1 MGEATHEQ
9 VDLMLRLYEMRRE
22 PRLREAREWFAK
34 NFHVKSLEDV
44 MKVCPPGTKENAHM
58 RQVLSYWEMVSSIAN
73 RGLVEQDLFFEN
85 AGEQW
90 VVWDQVKPVVGEW
103 RAMFSS
109 PKFLANLEQHCTRFE
124 AWREKQNP
132 GATAAIRKV
141 IEQMRYAAQEK
152 KAEAAA

>member
-9 VDLMLRLYEMRRE
+9 VDLMLKLYEMRRE

-44 MKVCPPGTKENAHM
+44 MKVCPPGTKENAYM
-58 RQVLSYWEMVSSIAN
+58 RQVLTYWEMVSSIAN

-109 PKFLANLEQHCTRFE
+109 PKFLANLEEHCTRFE
-124 AWREKQNP
+124 TWREKQNP

-141 IEQMRYAAQEK
+141 IEQMRYASQEQKAQ
-152 KAEAAA
+152 AAA

>member
-44 MKVCPPGTKENAHM
+44 MKVCPPGTKENAYM
-58 RQVLSYWEMVSSIAN
+58 RQVLTYWEMVSSIAN

-109 PKFLANLEQHCTRFE
+109 PKFLANLEKHCTRFE
-124 AWREKQNP
+124 AWREKENP

-141 IEQMRYAAQEK
+141 IEQMRYAAQEQ
-152 KAEAAA
+152 KAQTAA